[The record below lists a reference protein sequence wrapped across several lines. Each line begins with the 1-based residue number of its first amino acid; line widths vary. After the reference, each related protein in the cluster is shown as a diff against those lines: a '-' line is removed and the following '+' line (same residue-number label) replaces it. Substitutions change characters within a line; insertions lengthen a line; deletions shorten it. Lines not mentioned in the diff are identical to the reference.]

1 MTDMP
6 ERKKKLIETGIPLTA
21 INNESRREKSL
32 RHGFPSTLHLYW
44 ARRPL
49 ATARAILF
57 AQLVDDPAG
66 HPEKFPTAEEQD
78 TERRRLQDL
87 MRRLVLWSNINDSK
101 LYDEARQAIRDSNGG
116 KLPPVVDPFAGGG
129 SIPLEAQRL
138 GLQAHASDINP
149 LSVILNKA
157 MIEYPSRFPNQP
169 SVHPGNVHLRNRAE
183 GIADDIRYYGEIL
196 WEKTWEKV
204 GMLYPKVKDAEGK
217 EREVIAW
224 IWARTVIN
232 PNPANPVPVPL
243 VRSWWLSK
251 TKGREAWI
259 KPIVEKDG
267 SIKYEVHHDANGPK
281 DEEGTVGDTGAISI
295 VDGTPIDFS
304 YIRNESK
311 SGRMGSQ
318 LIAIVAD
325 GGRGRLYLPPNDE
338 QAKAAEMDAPDDKPW
353 DMLPDHAMNLR
364 VQGYGID
371 YWADLYT
378 NRQLTTLVAMCRTIP
393 EVREIVLQ
401 DALKAGM
408 HPGDRLDDGGKGA
421 EAYADAICVY
431 LALAVSRQTDRGSSL
446 SSWQNIGEK
455 VRNVFSR
462 QVVSFRWDYAE
473 ANPFSNKSGSF
484 SGQIEWVSKAVA
496 NLPAFPPSEARQADA
511 ATRSYDNLVVSTDPP
526 YYDNIGYADLSDY
539 FYIWLRKMLSEIIP
553 SATSTLLTP
562 KDQELVA
569 NEQRH
574 GGKNGATKFFIDG
587 FNQVFRHIRETAIP
601 DIPMTVYY
609 AYKQKDGKME
619 CRLVGTHSLK
629 V

>member
-251 TKGREAWI
+251 TKGA
-259 KPIVEKDG
+259 KPG
-267 SIKYEVHHDANGPK
+267 
-281 DEEGTVGDTGAISI
+281 
-295 VDGTPIDFS
+295 
-304 YIRNESK
+304 
-311 SGRMGSQ
+311 
-318 LIAIVAD
+318 L
-325 GGRGRLYLPPNDE
+325 
-338 QAKAAEMDAPDDKPW
+338 
-353 DMLPDHAMNLR
+353 
-364 VQGYGID
+364 
-371 YWADLYT
+371 
-378 NRQLTTLVAMCRTIP
+378 
-393 EVREIVLQ
+393 
-401 DALKAGM
+401 
-408 HPGDRLDDGGKGA
+408 
-421 EAYADAICVY
+421 
-431 LALAVSRQTDRGSSL
+431 
-446 SSWQNIGEK
+446 
-455 VRNVFSR
+455 
-462 QVVSFRWDYAE
+462 
-473 ANPFSNKSGSF
+473 
-484 SGQIEWVSKAVA
+484 
-496 NLPAFPPSEARQADA
+496 
-511 ATRSYDNLVVSTDPP
+511 
-526 YYDNIGYADLSDY
+526 
-539 FYIWLRKMLSEIIP
+539 
-553 SATSTLLTP
+553 
-562 KDQELVA
+562 
-569 NEQRH
+569 
-574 GGKNGATKFFIDG
+574 
-587 FNQVFRHIRETAIP
+587 NQ
-601 DIPMTVYY
+601 
-609 AYKQKDGKME
+609 
-619 CRLVGTHSLK
+619 S
-629 V
+629 